1 MEDKPRIS
9 RGQMNGLIFV
19 AMSFGGIM
27 LALTGKMMELKWLTF
42 TGVFIAIGGMFLI
55 AAYSLVSQSL
65 PRKRKPAAPIE
76 RVAELE
82 RADTTNKLP
91 PIRENGFI
99 PSVVEDT
106 TDLLATP
113 VSRGS
118 ASSE

>member
-9 RGQMNGLIFV
+9 RGQMNGLIFI
-19 AMSFGGIM
+19 AMTFGGIM
-27 LALTGKMMELKWLTF
+27 LALAGKMMEVKWLTF

-65 PRKRKPAAPIE
+65 PRRRKPASPIQT
-76 RVAELE
+76 VAELE

-91 PIRENGFI
+91 PIGENVFI

-106 TDLLATP
+106 TDLLPTP
-113 VSRGS
+113 ASRGS
-118 ASSE
+118 ASRE

>member
-9 RGQMNGLIFV
+9 RGQMNGLMFM
-19 AMSFGGIM
+19 AMTFGGIM
-27 LALTGKMMELKWLTF
+27 IALAGKMMELKWLTF

-55 AAYSLVSQSL
+55 AAYSLVSQSFQ
-65 PRKRKPAAPIE
+65 RKRKPAAPIQS
-76 RVAELE
+76 VAEIE

-91 PIRENGFI
+91 PISENGFI

-113 VSRGS
+113 ASRGS
-118 ASSE
+118 ASRE